1 MDHAAA
7 VYVSLSCIAT
17 AHTCGCLHVQ
27 VLAAAARFFDVDN
40 SISIAAADDAGTF
53 TDSSSNS
60 SRWSLKPSSVTL
72 ALLLDAA
79 AAQGDAAL
87 LLGVWKYFG
96 ASTHQQQQHSGSS
109 LTSTSSS
116 SSRNAASALPPPV
129 VLHALSNGAV
139 LCDLAAAA
147 AQADPH
153 TGSSSSGSSLG
164 VCPVVFTSDSCT
176 VDVLCQLHRMAAAGQ
191 QQQQQHQKQDPTEH
205 YYSSQHWHASA
216 QQEEDSRQLGASSSS
231 SRRRMQQHR
240 SQRQLVQLPLPLLH
254 TKQASRLLGLCSSA
268 ADVDLLLLSQLYQT
282 GGLGPQDLMLLQQRL
297 REASGA
303 AAAAAAA
310 TSIEDTIPPS
320 LEGVDRDVTVN
331 GEGSSISS
339 SSSSWAL
346 AGHGPISLGLL
357 DQLPAVSSTI
367 QPPAFPPPLHAD
379 LAYAAVAAY
388 LRTGAF
394 GRAAAVAHAAA
405 VQHPKDIQQFH
416 LLVRGAAAAGAA
428 LPGLVVVRKLKEM
441 LWQVPSPKAQAAML
455 RCEGCLLFLGQYV
468 LHGHLWKSQ

>member
-1 MDHAAA
+1 
-7 VYVSLSCIAT
+7 
-17 AHTCGCLHVQ
+17 
-27 VLAAAARFFDVDN
+27 VDN
-40 SISIAAADDAGTF
+40 SISSTAADDAESLH
-53 TDSSSNS
+53 DSNSSS

-96 ASTHQQQQHSGSS
+96 ASSQHLQQQPGSS
-109 LTSTSSS
+109 LTSSSS
-116 SSRNAASALPPPV
+116 SSRRNAASALPPPV

-147 AQADPH
+147 AAQA
-153 TGSSSSGSSLG
+153 GANAGSSSGSSLG
-164 VCPVVFTSDSCT
+164 VCPVVFTSDSCS
-176 VDVLCQLHRMAAAGQ
+176 VDVLYQLHRMAAAGQ
-191 QQQQQHQKQDPTEH
+191 RQQSQHQKQDPTEH
-205 YYSSQHWHASA
+205 YYSSQHWHASS
-216 QQEEDSRQLGASSSS
+216 QQEEDSRQRGASSSS
-231 SRRRMQQHR
+231 SRRRMQQYR

-303 AAAAAAA
+303 AATAAAAA
-310 TSIEDTIPPS
+310 TPIEDTPNS
-320 LEGVDRDVTVN
+320 LERSDRDFTVN
-331 GEGSSISS
+331 GDGGSSISS

-367 QPPAFPPPLHAD
+367 QPPAFPPALHAD
-379 LAYAAVAAY
+379 VAYAAVAAY

-455 RCEGCLLFLGQYV
+455 RYEGWV
-468 LHGHLWKSQ
+468 VWV